1 MKTLAG
7 ARGGPGTQVLPVKP
21 KLSKHH
27 IGWCF
32 SSPGRKPRSTCARES
47 PAHVNHLEGITEEK
61 GRGGRVGDADALAH
75 PLPAGDSRLPTLALL
90 LGRQRRDV
98 ASTAV
103 GRLLAF
109 GAGSC
114 RRRSSEPALSFQH
127 KCPFVKQQGW
137 RLQDLQ
143 ASVLQEVREAQNF
156 QRVHLRASHG
166 SASPPSSLSA
176 RSVSRYREGV
186 SYLPRPHQAFPL
198 VSLAEAS
205 LFFSPFSYL
214 DADFKASR
222 PCTHIFYNVPSLPLF
237 YNVSLKC
244 LKWYQANPWRNT
256 VHLSSWWKVTGC
268 CCSVAQWVWFCVTPW
283 AVARQAPVVHGI
295 LQARI
300 REWGFFVLLQGIFQ
314 T

>member
-1 MKTLAG
+1 M
-7 ARGGPGTQVLPVKP
+7 VK
-21 KLSKHH
+21 
-27 IGWCF
+27 
-32 SSPGRKPRSTCARES
+32 
-47 PAHVNHLEGITEEK
+47 N
-61 GRGGRVGDADALAH
+61 
-75 PLPAGDSRLPTLALL
+75 LPANAGDTGSISGSGRSLGVGKGNLL
-90 LGRQRRDV
+90 QY
-98 ASTAV
+98 
-103 GRLLAF
+103 
-109 GAGSC
+109 SC
-114 RRRSSEPALSFQH
+114 LENPMDRI
-127 KCPFVKQQGW
+127 KQQGW

-244 LKWYQANPWRNT
+244 LKWYQANP
-256 VHLSSWWKVTGC
+256 
-268 CCSVAQWVWFCVTPW
+268 
-283 AVARQAPVVHGI
+283 
-295 LQARI
+295 
-300 REWGFFVLLQGIFQ
+300 
-314 T
+314 